1 MSVIP
6 DIDLTAG
13 ESLTVEFKRHRSK
26 ADLPENEL
34 IETVVCLANGE
45 GGTLVLGV
53 EDDGTVTGFGPLPV
67 PERQLAALI
76 MNRTRPS
83 VPVEVEARQVEGPT
97 VVLVQV
103 PDVQRVVGTSSGTY
117 KRRALRADGRPEC
130 IPFMPEEMLSAGL
143 FAANQDYAALPALGA
158 TMADLSGAE
167 FERLRAMCSRG
178 QGDRLLAE
186 LSDVEICRALRV
198 LDIGTTDPR
207 PTIGALLLFGTSDAL
222 EQWVPTADVQFQ
234 IRAEDDSLSRNET
247 RRSPLFASAEWF
259 EGQVSAINDE
269 TEVMAGILRVGLPR
283 VAPDVLREAIA
294 NALIHRDYTVMGSTR
309 VSVEANRLTVSSPG
323 GLPRGVTLANLL
335 DASTP
340 RSAILA
346 EAFRRAGLVD
356 RAGRGIARMFRS
368 QLLAGRDV
376 PDYSR
381 TSSDQVTVDIPTSD
395 SDLDMVRFVATY
407 ENGAA
412 RALPLEQV
420 RLLHALRDGG
430 RLRLADLED
439 ELGMRR
445 SDLTS
450 AATRLVERGLVE
462 QVGSGRTRA
471 YALGS
476 AFYAAAQD
484 RNAYVRVRSTDPVR
498 QKQMIEQ
505 YVDAYGRITRGQA
518 MELCSL
524 GPSAARSLLKQLVQE
539 GRLQLVGERR
549 AAHYVRP

>member
-1 MSVIP
+1 MIH
-6 DIDLTAG
+6 DIDLAAG
-13 ESLTVEFKRHRSK
+13 ESLTVEFKRHRSR
-26 ADLPENEL
+26 ADLPESEL

-67 PERQLAALI
+67 SAQQLAALI
-76 MNRTRPS
+76 MNRTRPP
-83 VPVEVEARQVEGPT
+83 VPVEVEARQVDQH
-97 VVLVQV
+97 VVVFVQV
-103 PDVQRVVGTSSGTY
+103 PDMNRVVGTSSGTY

-130 IPFMPEEMLSAGL
+130 IPFLPEEMLSAGL

-158 TMADLSGAE
+158 TMEDLSGVE
-167 FERLRAMCSRG
+167 FDRLRAMCSGG
-178 QGDRLLAE
+178 QGDRLLSE

-198 LDIGTTDPR
+198 LHIGAVKPQ
-207 PTIGALLLFGTSDAL
+207 PTIGALLLFGKPHAL
-222 EQWVPTADVQFQ
+222 EQWIPTVEAQFQ
-234 IRAEDDSLSRNET
+234 MQAEDDSLSRNET
-247 RRSPLFASAEWF
+247 RRAPLFATAEWF
-259 EGQVSAINDE
+259 EERVAAINNE
-269 TEVMAGILRVGLPR
+269 QEVMTGLFRVGLPR
-283 VAPDVLREAIA
+283 VAPDVVREAIA

-309 VSVEANRLTVSSPG
+309 VIVQASRLTVTNPG

-340 RSAILA
+340 RSPILA

-381 TSSDQVTVDIPTSD
+381 TSADQVTVDVPTSD

-412 RALPLEQV
+412 RTLPLEQV
-420 RLLHALRDGG
+420 RLLHALHDGG
-430 RLRLADLED
+430 RLRLAELED

-450 AATRLVERGLVE
+450 AATRLLERGLVE

-471 YALGS
+471 YALGP
-476 AFYAAAQD
+476 AFYAAVQD
-484 RNAYVRVRSTDPVR
+484 RSAYVRVRSTDPVR

-505 YVDAYGRITRGQA
+505 YVETYGRITRGQV
-518 MELCSL
+518 MELCSV
-524 GPSAARSLLKQLVQE
+524 GPSAARSLLKQLVNE

-549 AAHYVRP
+549 TAHYVRP